1 MDVEGKSPDKEAV
14 SEDASLKK
22 CLEGNK
28 GDIDK
33 CKSLLEAFKNS
44 SSSSAA
50 AAQKQKA
57 LAPLMLRSGSLTDV

>member
-1 MDVEGKSPDKEAV
+1 MDVEGKSPDKKAV

-33 CKSLLEAFKNS
+33 CKSLLEAFK